1 MRRMLLKYST
11 LCFVFVRVYNIVF
24 FNMLCFYYLN
34 NTHRSAIQSLG
45 TITNCEI
52 EPSVRKN
59 VLDETENIEGVE
71 YACVPGAGG
80 FDAICCVVK
89 EEGEIGRVW

>member
-1 MRRMLLKYST
+1 VRETIFTTYWEERYVCVCVCVFNVVFLLTMTNKQQ
-11 LCFVFVRVYNIVF
+11 R
-24 FNMLCFYYLN
+24 
-34 NTHRSAIQSLG
+34 RSAIQSLG
-45 TITNCEI
+45 AVTNCEI

>member
-1 MRRMLLKYST
+1 M
-11 LCFVFVRVYNIVF
+11 
-24 FNMLCFYYLN
+24 
-34 NTHRSAIQSLG
+34 
-45 TITNCEI
+45 TNCEI

-59 VLDETENIEGVE
+59 VLDETEDIEGVE